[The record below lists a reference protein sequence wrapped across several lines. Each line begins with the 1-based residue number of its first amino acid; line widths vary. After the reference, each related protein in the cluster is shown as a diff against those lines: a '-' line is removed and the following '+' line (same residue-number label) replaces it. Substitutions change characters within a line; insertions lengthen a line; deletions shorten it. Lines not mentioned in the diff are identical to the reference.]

1 MDSIRQ
7 YLLSLVVSAIICAIA
22 KSVTSEK
29 SFTGGITR
37 LIAGIILTLT
47 VLSPVMTINIADLP
61 ILTTDLTDEAAAA
74 AAAGKEMASSEMNA
88 IIIQQTQAYILDKAA
103 AMGLTVQAEV
113 ILSED
118 HIPAAVRIRPEPEPQ
133 DKEALSRI
141 LTGDLGIP
149 KENQQW
155 SGSEQKK
162 P

>member
-37 LIAGIILTLT
+37 LIAGIIMTLT

-74 AAAGKEMASSEMNA
+74 AAAGKEMASSEMNS

-103 AMGLTVQAEV
+103 DFGAALEVEVLMPQDGSSLPIGV
-113 ILSED
+113 ILNGNISPYAKTQLQRIIAED
-118 HIPAAVRIRPEPEPQ
+118 IQI
-133 DKEALSRI
+133 
-141 LTGDLGIP
+141 T

-155 SGSEQKK
+155 IS
-162 P
+162 

>member
-29 SFTGGITR
+29 TFTGGITR
-37 LIAGIILTLT
+37 LIAGIIMTLT
-47 VLSPVMTINIADLP
+47 VLSPVMTINIADLS

-74 AAAGKEMASSEMNA
+74 AAAGKEMASSEMNS

-103 AMGLTVQAEV
+103 DFGAALEVEVLMPQDSSSLPIGV
-113 ILSED
+113 ILNGNVSPYAKTQLQRIIAED
-118 HIPAAVRIRPEPEPQ
+118 IQI
-133 DKEALSRI
+133 
-141 LTGDLGIP
+141 T

-155 SGSEQKK
+155 IS
-162 P
+162 

>member
-7 YLLSLVVSAIICAIA
+7 YLLSLVVSAIICAMA

-29 SFTGGITR
+29 TFTGAITR
-37 LIAGIILTLT
+37 LIAGIIMTLT

-74 AAAGKEMASSEMNA
+74 AAAGKEMASSEMNS

-103 AMGLTVQAEV
+103 DFGAALEVEVLMPQDSSSLPIGV
-113 ILSED
+113 ILNGNVSPYAKTQLQRIIAED
-118 HIPAAVRIRPEPEPQ
+118 IQI
-133 DKEALSRI
+133 
-141 LTGDLGIP
+141 T

-155 SGSEQKK
+155 IS
-162 P
+162 

>member
-7 YLLSLVVSAIICAIA
+7 YLLSLVVSAIICAMA

-37 LIAGIILTLT
+37 LIAGIIMTLT

-61 ILTTDLTDEAAAA
+61 IFTTDLTDEAAAA
-74 AAAGKEMASSEMNA
+74 AATGKEMASTEMNA

-103 AMGLTVQAEV
+103 DFGAALEVEVLMPQDGSSLPIGV
-113 ILSED
+113 ILNGNVSPYAKTQLQRIIAED
-118 HIPAAVRIRPEPEPQ
+118 IQI
-133 DKEALSRI
+133 
-141 LTGDLGIP
+141 T

-155 SGSEQKK
+155 IS
-162 P
+162 

>member
-29 SFTGGITR
+29 TFTGGITR
-37 LIAGIILTLT
+37 LIAGIIMTLT
-47 VLSPVMTINIADLP
+47 VLSPVITINIADLP

-74 AAAGKEMASSEMNA
+74 AAAGKEMASSEMNS

-103 AMGLTVQAEV
+103 DFGAALEVEVLMPQDSSSLPIGV
-113 ILSED
+113 ILNGNVSPYAKTQLQRIIAED
-118 HIPAAVRIRPEPEPQ
+118 IQI
-133 DKEALSRI
+133 
-141 LTGDLGIP
+141 T

-155 SGSEQKK
+155 IS
-162 P
+162 

>member
-103 AMGLTVQAEV
+103 DFGAALEVEVLMPQDSSSLPIGV
-113 ILSED
+113 ILNGNVSPYAKTQLQRIIAED
-118 HIPAAVRIRPEPEPQ
+118 IQI
-133 DKEALSRI
+133 
-141 LTGDLGIP
+141 T

-155 SGSEQKK
+155 IS
-162 P
+162 